1 MRLKRYLLLILV
13 PLAMRSQNEHT
24 IDSGDSTLHF
34 RTFGT
39 GKPLLIINGGPGMN
53 SEGFSG
59 IAAELSKLG
68 YQAIT
73 YDQRGTGQSIV
84 PKIDETRITMDLMA
98 SDMENLRKHLKIE
111 KWSLLGHS
119 FGGIMAA
126 YYATKYP
133 TAVDK
138 IIFSS
143 SGGIDMDFTTYIGS
157 TVRANLTKTQRD
169 SLDYYQSKR
178 ESGDLSIETL
188 KNRAR
193 FLANAYVYDKSKAPT
208 IAARLIQINFDVNR
222 LVINNL
228 HKIGYDCAKSFSHF
242 KQPVLVLQGKNDIIK
257 IRTAQAIARAFPNS
271 KLVLMDRCAHYGW
284 LDVPKIYMDTVKSFL
299 NS

>member
-1 MRLKRYLLLILV
+1 MRLKQYLILILI
-13 PLAMRSQNEHT
+13 PLAMHSQNEHT
-24 IDSGDSTLHF
+24 IDSGDSKLHF

-59 IAAELSKLG
+59 IAIELSKFG
-68 YQAIT
+68 YKTIT
-73 YDQRGTGQSIV
+73 YDQRGTGQSTL
-84 PKIDETRITMDLMA
+84 PKTDETSITMDLMA
-98 SDMENLRKHLKIE
+98 TDIENLRKHLKIE

-126 YYATKYP
+126 YYASKYP
-133 TAVDK
+133 GAIDK

-143 SGGIDMDFTTYIGS
+143 SGGIDMDFTTYVGN
-157 TVRANLTKTQRD
+157 TVRANLTKTERD
-169 SLDYYQSKR
+169 SLDYYQAKR
-178 ESGDLSIETL
+178 ENGDLSIETL

-208 IAARLIQINFDVNR
+208 IAARLIQINFDVNG

-228 HKIGYDCAKSFSHF
+228 HRIDYDCAKSFSHF
-242 KQPVLVLQGKNDIIK
+242 KQPVLVLQGRNDIIK
-257 IRTAQAIARAFPNS
+257 ITTAEAITKAFPNS
-271 KLVLMDRCAHYGW
+271 KLVLINHCAHYGW
-284 LDVPKIYMDTVKSFL
+284 LDAPQVYLDTVKNFL

>member
-1 MRLKRYLLLILV
+1 MRLKQYLILILI
-13 PLAMRSQNEHT
+13 PLAMRSQEEHT
-24 IDSGDSTLHF
+24 IDSGDSKLHF

-59 IAAELSKLG
+59 IATELSNFG
-68 YQAIT
+68 YQTIT
-73 YDQRGTGQSIV
+73 YDQRGTGQSTL
-84 PKIDETRITMDLMA
+84 PKTDESSITMDLMA
-98 SDMENLRKHLKIE
+98 TDMENLRKHLKIE

-133 TAVDK
+133 AFIDK

-143 SGGIDMDFTTYIGS
+143 SGGIDMNFTTYVGN
-157 TVRANLTKTQRD
+157 TVRDNLTKTQRD
-169 SLDYYQSKR
+169 SLDYYQARR
-178 ESGDLSIETL
+178 ENGDFSIETL

-193 FLANAYVYDKSKAPT
+193 FLANAYVYDKRQAPI
-208 IAARLIQINFDVNR
+208 IAARLIQINFDVNG

-228 HKIGYDCAKSFSHF
+228 HKIGYDCTKSFSHF
-242 KQPVLVLQGKNDIIK
+242 KQPILVLQGRNDIIK
-257 IRTAQAIARAFPNS
+257 IGTAQAIANAFPNS
-271 KLVLMDRCAHYGW
+271 KVVLIDHCAHYGW
-284 LDVPKIYMDTVKSFL
+284 LDAPQVYLDTVKSFL

>member
-1 MRLKRYLLLILV
+1 MRLKQYLILILI
-13 PLAMRSQNEHT
+13 PLAMHSQNEHT
-24 IDSGDSTLHF
+24 IDSGDSKLHF
-34 RTFGT
+34 RTFGS

-68 YQAIT
+68 YQTIT
-73 YDQRGTGQSIV
+73 YDQRGTGQSTL
-84 PKIDETRITMDLMA
+84 PKTDETSITMDLMA
-98 SDMENLRKHLKIE
+98 SDIENLRKHLKIE

-126 YYATKYP
+126 YYASKYP
-133 TAVDK
+133 GAIDK

-143 SGGIDMDFTTYIGS
+143 SGGIDMDFTTYVGN
-157 TVRANLTKTQRD
+157 TVRASLTKTERD

-178 ESGDLSIETL
+178 ENGDLSIETL

-228 HKIGYDCAKSFSHF
+228 HRIDYDCAKSFSRF
-242 KQPVLVLQGKNDIIK
+242 KQPVLVLQGRNDIIK
-257 IRTAQAIARAFPNS
+257 IRTAEAIANAFPNS
-271 KLVLMDRCAHYGW
+271 KLVLIDHCAHYGW
-284 LDVPKIYMDTVKSFL
+284 LDAPQVYLDTVKSFL